1 MHTKLLFASLLL
13 MFTFTAQGA
22 VTLYTSTLF
31 FDQDAGGGLECRV
44 VNVSNKSLKITIE
57 LYGTNGSSLK
67 HSSSTVKP
75 LNQYSINSPSY
86 GVQYCKFTVKNGEAG
101 DVRASINA
109 YKNDG
114 STNDGDIV
122 ALPAQ

>member
-1 MHTKLLFASLLL
+1 MHTKLLFAGLLFML
-13 MFTFTAQGA
+13 TFTAQGA
-22 VTLYTSTLF
+22 ATLYTSVMY
-31 FDQDAGGGLECRV
+31 FDQDAKSGLECRL
-44 VNVSNKSLKITIE
+44 VNVSETSLKIVIE
-57 LYGTNGSSLK
+57 IYGTDGSSLK
-67 HSSSTVKP
+67 RETSTVPAHKGHK
-75 LNQYSINSPSY
+75 INSPSY
-86 GVQYCKFTVKNGEAG
+86 GLQYCKFIVKNGEAG